1 MEPMMLSA
9 IGAIIAIPTTAAA
22 ILSAQYVSR
31 RIELSRTDDG
41 NKYFRLRQRLRIKLQ
56 RRNRLDGS
64 FGAGA
69 AEVEACYC
77 CDYHVRQFPSDVA
90 LLRERRRWVR
100 PGSGDAAL
108 I

>member
-1 MEPMMLSA
+1 MLSA

-41 NKYFRLRQRLRIKLQ
+41 NKYFRLRQRVRRKLW
-56 RRNRLDGS
+56 RRSRTDNS
-64 FGAGA
+64 FGAGG
-69 AEVEACYC
+69 AEVEACWC
-77 CDYHVRQFPSDVA
+77 CDFHVRQFPSDAA
-90 LLRERRRWVR
+90 LLRERRVWVR
-100 PGSGDAAL
+100 PGSGGAAS

>member
-41 NKYFRLRQRLRIKLQ
+41 NKYFRFRRRVRRKLR
-56 RRNRLDGS
+56 RRNNS

-69 AEVEACYC
+69 AEVEACCC

-100 PGSGDAAL
+100 PGSGGAAS